1 MSQSQI
7 SRTLRDEAAVARI
20 ASLLSC
26 EQFDS
31 RSALGRLR
39 GVCLCRRARPSA
51 ACRLPEG
58 AGRPEI
64 VLPAPKSPTIDRRP
78 RLLVDDIA
86 AEVPARAFGIIV
98 VGDRIDRAV
107 TLIAREHPRRPSP
120 AANISW
126 ARRTGGGVCRRRA
139 ARDRWMERR
148 AAPEPPAADRL
159 SEPFLDQVLCP
170 PSHVRILR
178 RVTSRTVSTMAQF
191 CR

>member
-1 MSQSQI
+1 MSQI

-51 ACRLPEG
+51 ACRLHEG
-58 AGRPEI
+58 AEG
-64 VLPAPKSPTIDRRP
+64 ARRSSC
-78 RLLVDDIA
+78 RCRSHRQSTAGLA
-86 AEVPARAFGIIV
+86 CWYRCRGSGARIRDLEIIV